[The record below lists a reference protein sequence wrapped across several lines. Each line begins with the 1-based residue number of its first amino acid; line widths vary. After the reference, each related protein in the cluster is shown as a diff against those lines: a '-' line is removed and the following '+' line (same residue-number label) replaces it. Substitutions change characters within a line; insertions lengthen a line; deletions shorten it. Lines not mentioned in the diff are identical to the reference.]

1 MMTTPASG
9 TPASGQAVPTAPG
22 GHSRDRRGSPIPT
35 AGMIGTKIMELRR
48 RRGLMVALIVM
59 NIGFPAL
66 FMLIRLLLHAFAP
79 RANQPAGNDLIF
91 KILVAGFLPTFGF
104 IMAATVGCTA
114 GSRDLTEGMFRHLVV
129 TGRSRLALYLAR
141 IPAGLAIVVPVVA
154 IGYTIVCAVS
164 VFAAPAFID
173 DSNVNIPPG
182 LSRAGFENWARDR
195 AIPVICSLP
204 YSGHVPASV
213 TCAGPPGWSKSA
225 LTPAQPAP
233 AKLEALA
240 VKIARQN
247 YSGQNGYTAIFRYP
261 PASLMIK
268 AGLWVELEAT
278 VGFVLGL
285 GLASLMGQRTG
296 PVILIIVFQII
307 LAPILAGVAIPHL
320 EDLQRSVVELAM
332 ARLEPSGLPV
342 AAGLPGV
349 TGGVGGPG
357 AVLLPESAAQA
368 GCVIVAWLAGWTIIG
383 AWRMRTRDA

>member
-1 MMTTPASG
+1 MTTKSASG
-9 TPASGQAVPTAPG
+9 TPAPGQAVPTAPG

-35 AGMIGTKIMELRR
+35 AGMIASKIMELRK
-48 RRGLMVALIVM
+48 RRGLMIALIVL

-79 RANQPAGNDLIF
+79 RANPPAGNDLIF
-91 KILVAGFLPTFGF
+91 NILVAGFLPTFGF

-141 IPAGLAIVVPVVA
+141 IPAGLAIIVPMIA

-182 LSRAGFENWARDR
+182 LSRAGFENWARNH
-195 AIPVICSLP
+195 AEPVICAL
-204 YSGHVPASV
+204 YNGH
-213 TCAGPPGWSKSA
+213 GPGNLACPGPNVWSKSA
-225 LTPAQPAP
+225 LTPGQPAP
-233 AKLEALA
+233 ARLEALA
-240 VKIARQN
+240 VKAASQD
-247 YSGQNGYTAIFRYP
+247 YPGYTRIFRYP
-261 PASLMIK
+261 SNSLIIK
-268 AGLWVELEAT
+268 AGLWIELDAA
-278 VGFVLGL
+278 VGFILGL

-307 LAPILAGVAIPHL
+307 VAPILIGVAIPHL
-320 EDLQRSVVELAM
+320 QDLQRSVVELAV

-357 AVLLPESAAQA
+357 NTLLPESAAQA
-368 GCVIVAWLAGWTIIG
+368 GCVVIAWLAGWTILG